1 MTCKLDRQKDKQT
14 NWEETDMH
22 GVGKHLKK
30 SQTFRDILEVLAF
43 LKQEWG
49 ALNRKSP
56 LLEEPFGN

>member
-1 MTCKLDRQKDKQT
+1 
-14 NWEETDMH
+14 MH